1 MGWGLGRLT
10 RLRMWLLVVAA
21 VVLAV
26 GACSQNAGPASTG
39 SSTGI
44 PATARIIF
52 LQQGPDRRMLMVAD
66 PDGRHPSS
74 LLPAKVSALAA
85 SASADGQV
93 LAVVTVG
100 LAATKPGDQLR
111 IVSHGRTRSVPDS
124 PGQSV
129 YAVQAAP
136 DGRAVYYLL
145 GDSVMAWRAATDTVS
160 TLCAHCAPDPSF
172 PPQAVL
178 AVSPDAA
185 TVAVTEIYQNH
196 LPGSLPTS
204 TVTVRDAVS
213 GRLLWQAKIPGGE
226 GPAVGQTFADNDTLV
241 EVLGDSTGRN
251 PAIRLVSG
259 LRSGHVV
266 DTASGVLGYDPQRLD
281 GMWWYYRDSAAGVT
295 TVYVNPDLTPA
306 RERKLVYRVDGPT
319 SFDYLPVT
327 TVPRAAIS
335 PATTGPT
342 PSS

>member
-1 MGWGLGRLT
+1 M
-10 RLRMWLLVVAA
+10 
-21 VVLAV
+21 
-26 GACSQNAGPASTG
+26 
-39 SSTGI
+39 
-44 PATARIIF
+44 
-52 LQQGPDRRMLMVAD
+52 
-66 PDGRHPSS
+66 
-74 LLPAKVSALAA
+74 
-85 SASADGQV
+85 

-100 LAATKPGDQLR
+100 LGATESGNQLWV
-111 IVSHGRTRSVPDS
+111 VSHGRTRSVPVP

-145 GDSVMAWRAATDTVS
+145 GDSVMAWRVATESVS
-160 TLCAHCAPDPSF
+160 TLCARCAPDPSF
-172 PPQAVL
+172 PPRTVL

-185 TVAVTEIYQNH
+185 ILAVTEIHQNH

-204 TVTVRDAVS
+204 TVTVRDATS
-213 GRLLWQAKIPGGE
+213 GRLLWQAKTPGGE

-241 EVLGDSTGRN
+241 EVFGDATGRN
-251 PAIRLVSG
+251 PAIRLVRG

-266 DTASGVLGYDPQRLD
+266 DTASGVLGYDPQQLD
-281 GMWWYYRDSAAGVT
+281 GMWWYYRDSDSGLT

-306 RERKLVYRVDGPT
+306 RERKLVARVDGPS

-327 TVPRAAIS
+327 TAPLAAIPPS
-335 PATTGPT
+335 STSPT

>member
-1 MGWGLGRLT
+1 MGRLT
-10 RLRMWLLVVAA
+10 RLRMWLLVVTA
-21 VVLAV
+21 VVLAL
-26 GACSQNAGPASTG
+26 GACSPNAGPASTG

-74 LLPAKVSALAA
+74 LLPANLSALAA

-100 LAATKPGDQLR
+100 LGATEPGDQLWVVR
-111 IVSHGRTRSVPDS
+111 HGRTRSLPVP

-136 DGRAVYYLL
+136 DGRVVYYLL
-145 GDSVMAWRAATDTVS
+145 GDSVMTWRVATETVS
-160 TLCAHCAPDPSF
+160 TLCAHCAPSPSF
-172 PPQAVL
+172 PPRAVL

-204 TVTVRDAVS
+204 TMTVRDAAS
-213 GRLLWQAKIPGGE
+213 GRLLWQAKASGGQ

-241 EVLGDSTGRN
+241 EVLGDWTGSD
-251 PAIRLVSG
+251 PTIRLVSG
-259 LRSGHVV
+259 LRSGHAV

-281 GMWWYYRDSAAGVT
+281 GMWWYYRDSTAGVT

-306 RERKLVYRVDGPT
+306 RERKLVDRIDGPT
-319 SFDYLPVT
+319 SFDYQPVT
-327 TVPRAAIS
+327 TVPRAVS
-335 PATTGPT
+335 PPTTTSPT